1 MNSGLTRILT
11 LFFFASLQSWN
22 FDEEEGGAAK
32 PINLWNRSL
41 SENTKASVDC
51 VKCYARFTAAATIK
65 FEISVRPAFALPPWT
80 FTTKLMVEISLNAI
94 ANVDIKFSFNYEYEW
109 EYSKKLLTIT
119 PMINQ
124 NLASFKVL
132 GFNNILKATYGIDIS
147 VGVKFEAKA
156 EFAVTVGADIQC
168 NFKFGVYHNYKP
180 STERD
185 GCSHSFHKPEGK
197 FVTGSVEV
205 MRL

>member
-1 MNSGLTRILT
+1 MINA
-11 LFFFASLQSWN
+11 FFVASLQSWN
-22 FDEEEGGAAK
+22 FNEEKGGEAK
-32 PINLWNRSL
+32 SINLWNSSL
-41 SENTKASVDC
+41 SEQSKASVDC
-51 VKCYARFTAAATIK
+51 VSCYARFTAAATIK
-65 FEISVRPAFALPPWT
+65 FEISVSVIPWRV
-80 FTTKLMVEISLNAI
+80 TTKLMAEISVNAI
-94 ANVDIKFSFNYEYEW
+94 ANVDLKFSFNYEYEF

-124 NLASFKVL
+124 NLANFNVL

-168 NFKFGVYHNYKP
+168 NFKFGVYHNYEP
-180 STERD
+180 SSTDD
-185 GCSHSFHKPEGK
+185 GCSHNFHPPKGN
-197 FVTGSVEV
+197 FVKGSVEV